1 MPDRC
6 APQRDN
12 TPLIGGGVVSR
23 FGSGERWDE
32 NGTEYGTVARL
43 RETRFSLLQATFS
56 PDPHSLN
63 GTATGQGTG
72 HAKGAAR
79 NTERDTKRDRKR
91 SDGALPRP

>member
-1 MPDRC
+1 MFERL

-32 NGTEYGTVARL
+32 NGTGNGTGARL
-43 RETRFSLLQATFS
+43 DGGRFTLPLVAFS
-56 PDPHSLN
+56 PDWHSPN
-63 GTATGQGTG
+63 GTTAGQKAGQP
-72 HAKGAAR
+72 ARPAR

-91 SDGALPRP
+91 SDGALSGS